1 MKISKIAI
9 ILFIIMFTIL
19 TTNVVQAMTIVLDPG
34 HGGKE
39 PGAVNGSIYEKDV
52 NLKIANYIKEYLQE
66 YENVNVILTH
76 NGLSSGELMIFERAM
91 IARNNKADLLISLH
105 INSSESSTVSG
116 AEIYVSANNSLE
128 KYNKNTTELSN
139 KILSKLSA
147 LGISNRGVK
156 TRLIPTDTT
165 DVYTDGTRADYYGI
179 IRYAMRGTMID
190 YGKVTIIKDGQKVEV
205 PASTSANVQNGEG
218 VPTILIE
225 HCYIKGTDVQYI
237 DSDEDIKKIAKADA
251 DAIVEYY
258 DLKRKEV
265 SDEKIIINQEK
276 MTVKVTPEVTVEELV
291 KKLNTK
297 NYSIMDKDGNVL
309 KEEKLATDYKIKVLD
324 KTYTII
330 KAGDVNGDTEVD
342 VIDLALVKRHL
353 METQKLTDNYYC
365 AGMLQ
370 KNGTEI
376 DVIDLALLKRVLMGT
391 ATITF

>member
-34 HGGKE
+34 HGGKD

-52 NLKIANYIKEYLQE
+52 SLKIANYIKEYLQE

-76 NGLSSGELMIFERAM
+76 NGLPSGELMIFERAM

-265 SDEKIIINQEK
+265 FDEKIIINQEK

-353 METQKLTDNYYC
+353 METQKLTDNYYY

-391 ATITF
+391 TTITF

>member
-1 MKISKIAI
+1 MKISKIVI

-76 NGLSSGELMIFERAM
+76 NGLPSGELMIFERAM

-237 DSDEDIKKIAKADA
+237 DSDEDIKKISKADA

-353 METQKLTDNYYC
+353 METQKLIDNYYY

-391 ATITF
+391 TTITF

>member
-205 PASTSANVQNGEG
+205 PASTSANVQNGAG

-225 HCYIKGTDVQYI
+225 HCYIKGTEVQYI

-353 METQKLTDNYYC
+353 METQKLIDNYYY

-391 ATITF
+391 TTITF